1 MSELEIKKA
10 YEQVNELWRSAK
22 TGDPS
27 ALLAIDLAEFVVD
40 YVGKPN
46 GPDAF
51 WTEFGKDLHALAV
64 KYGGNKRAETMI
76 DTIAHALMQTITKA
90 GAA

>member
-1 MSELEIKKA
+1 MTERSKEY
-10 YEQVNELWRSAK
+10 YEKVNSIWRSAK

-27 ALLAIDLAEFVVD
+27 ALLAIDIARFVMD
-40 YVGKPN
+40 YVSKPN

-64 KYGGNKRAETMI
+64 KYKGNKRAELMI
-76 DTIAHALMQTITKA
+76 DTIAHSLMQTITK

>member
-1 MSELEIKKA
+1 MTEEKQKEYYGII
-10 YEQVNELWRSAK
+10 NTIWRSAK

-27 ALLAIDLAEFVVD
+27 ALLAIDLARFVMD
-40 YVGKPN
+40 YVSRPN

-51 WTEFGKDLHALAV
+51 WTEFAKQLRDLAV
-64 KYGGNKRAETMI
+64 KYAGDRRAELMI
-76 DTIAHALMQTITKA
+76 DTIAHSLMQAITR

>member
-10 YEQVNELWRSAK
+10 YEQVNDLWRNAK

-27 ALLAIDLAEFVVD
+27 ALLAIDLAKFVAD
-40 YVGKPN
+40 YMDKPN

-51 WTEFGKDLHALAV
+51 WTNFAKQLHDLAV
-64 KYGGNKRAETMI
+64 RYAGNRRAEMMI
-76 DTIAHALMQTITKA
+76 DTVAHSLMQTITKA

>member
-10 YEQVNELWRSAK
+10 YEHVNELWQHAK
-22 TGDPS
+22 SGDPS
-27 ALLAIDLAEFVVD
+27 ALLAIDIAQFVAG

-51 WTEFGKDLHALAV
+51 WTDFAKQLHALAV
-64 KYGGNKRAETMI
+64 KYAGNKRAELMI
-76 DTIAHALMQTITKA
+76 DTIAHSLMQTITK